1 MGPPYGRRASADGRG
16 SREQDVIAGDGRLEM
31 MIGGEEGGGIGSAVP
46 MQSHPLGRRGITD
59 CREARGRGCTPG
71 CVLTAVLAPTIL
83 PPSFSGG

>member
-46 MQSHPLGRRGITD
+46 MQSHPLGR
-59 CREARGRGCTPG
+59 
-71 CVLTAVLAPTIL
+71 
-83 PPSFSGG
+83 